1 MDIVYPLTPAERLLS
16 TILNGGVKV
25 EAGNERNLR
34 RALDTTLAAL
44 SPRQAHVLQLRFGLD
59 TQGHSQTL
67 QAIADAL
74 HLPRERV
81 RQIEQEALRT
91 LRSSDCLNPLKH
103 HCDLARVRAGQREL
117 SGNPQQ
123 VWRSVR
129 P

>member
-16 TILNGGVKV
+16 TLLNGGVKV
-25 EAGNERNLR
+25 EAGSEKKLR
-34 RALDTTLAAL
+34 QALESTLAAL

-74 HLPRERV
+74 HLTRERV
-81 RQIEQEALRT
+81 RQIEQDALRT
-91 LRSSDCLNPLKH
+91 LRNSDCLESLTH

-123 VWRSVR
+123 VWRPVR